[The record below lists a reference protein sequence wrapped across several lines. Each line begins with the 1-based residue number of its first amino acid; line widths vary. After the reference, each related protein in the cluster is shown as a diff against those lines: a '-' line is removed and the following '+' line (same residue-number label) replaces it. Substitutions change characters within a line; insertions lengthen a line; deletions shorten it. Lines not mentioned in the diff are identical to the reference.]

1 MNKNL
6 LGQHARLVFVL
17 LVISELNLDL
27 EGTKLN
33 CSLKGHGMGSIQDS
47 LLGLLVQEVE
57 LDRVPI
63 ISNKNLIL
71 EYFL

>member
-33 CSLKGHGMGSIQDS
+33 CSLKGHRMGSIQDS

-57 LDRVPI
+57 LDRVPGFRNRNI
-63 ISNKNLIL
+63 
-71 EYFL
+71 F